1 MSRWQE
7 KLQSFKSN
15 SATYFVGKT
24 EKTGI
29 LILLF
34 ARKQNGKISAKK
46 NLVKTVNTA
55 YALSL

>member
-24 EKTGI
+24 ENTGT
-29 LILLF
+29 LILL
-34 ARKQNGKISAKK
+34 ARRQNGKVSAKK
-46 NLVKTVNTA
+46 NLVKIVNTA

>member
-1 MSRWQE
+1 MSRWKE

-15 SATYFVGKT
+15 SAKYFVGKT

-29 LILLF
+29 LILLL
-34 ARKQNGKISAKK
+34 ARKQNGKISAMK
-46 NLVKTVNTA
+46 NLVKIVNTV

>member
-15 SATYFVGKT
+15 SAKYFVGKT
-24 EKTGI
+24 GKTGI
-29 LILLF
+29 LILLS
-34 ARKQNGKISAKK
+34 ARKQNGKISAMK
-46 NLVKTVNTA
+46 NLVKIVNTV

>member
-29 LILLF
+29 LILLL

-46 NLVKTVNTA
+46 NLLKIVNTA
-55 YALSL
+55 